1 MSNRKLF
8 KKLYSSKINK
18 NNNYQEILKNIERKN
33 NKKFSWKSLII
44 PTTSLVV
51 ICISIIVIN
60 LEKGS
65 DSLKSN
71 TTTSNQNNT
80 FDDYNRNESTQNN
93 SKNEITN
100 DSFTSDLDIKIVNI
114 NYSDLTKINDY
125 RFIDELNIP
134 SDLENIIYQAI
145 YLNENSNSNNLNY
158 NLLNNYFIYYQNLKK
173 QREIKISFSNQNE
186 PINNYFDKNK
196 KMQVKIKN
204 NEITINQNDTLYKI
218 NFTYNDINFI
228 IETVNI
234 EYEELLNLLKSIIK

>member
-18 NNNYQEILKNIERKN
+18 NNNYQEILKNIESQN
-33 NKKFSWKSLII
+33 NKKLSWKSLII

-100 DSFTSDLDIKIVNI
+100 ESFTSDLDIKIVNI
-114 NYSDLTKINDY
+114 NYTDLTKINDY

-134 SDLENIIYQAI
+134 NDLENIIYQAI

-158 NLLNNYFIYYQNLKK
+158 NLLNNYCIYYQNLKK

-204 NEITINQNDTLYKI
+204 NEITINQSDTLYKI
-218 NFTYNDINFI
+218 NFTYNDINLI

>member
-8 KKLYSSKINK
+8 KTLYSSKINK
-18 NNNYQEILKNIERKN
+18 NNNYQEILKNIESQN
-33 NKKFSWKSLII
+33 NKKISWKSLLI
-44 PTTSLVV
+44 PTTSLIV
-51 ICISIIVIN
+51 ICISIIFIN

-65 DSLKSN
+65 DSLKLN

-93 SKNEITN
+93 SKNEITSE
-100 DSFTSDLDIKIVNI
+100 SFTSDLDIKIVNI

-125 RFIDELNIP
+125 HFIDELNIP
-134 SDLENIIYQAI
+134 SDLKNIIYQAI

-158 NLLNNYFIYYQNLKK
+158 NLLNNYCIYYQNLKK

-218 NFTYNDINFI
+218 NFTYNANNYS
-228 IETVNI
+228 E
-234 EYEELLNLLKSIIK
+234 